1 MNLCLNKSTS
11 KTRQSTKSAEK
22 ECVHVTLYKAQI
34 KKEPYL
40 SIHCLAVFRLLTMQ
54 QVPILIR

>member
-1 MNLCLNKSTS
+1 MDVIQICNKELMNLCLNKSTS

-34 KKEPYL
+34 K
-40 SIHCLAVFRLLTMQ
+40 
-54 QVPILIR
+54 